1 MVEYMAESYV
11 IGVDFGSDSVRA
23 LVVNT
28 ETGENIGQGVA
39 YYSRWK
45 AGLYQH
51 PELSIFRQHPLDYLE
66 SLEEC
71 IKKALT
77 DITEKQKN
85 HIIGI
90 GVDTTGSTPVPV
102 DKDGTPLALLDE
114 FSENVNAMFF
124 LVVGVVKNFQKV
136 IVEIGMKSKNFTI

>member
-66 SLEEC
+66 SLEAC

-114 FSENVNAMFF
+114 FSEN
-124 LVVGVVKNFQKV
+124 
-136 IVEIGMKSKNFTI
+136 

>member
-23 LVVNT
+23 LAVNT

-39 YYSRWK
+39 YYPRWK

-66 SLEEC
+66 SLEQC
-71 IKKALT
+71 IKRS
-77 DITEKQKN
+77 IN
-85 HIIGI
+85 R
-90 GVDTTGSTPVPV
+90 
-102 DKDGTPLALLDE
+102 
-114 FSENVNAMFF
+114 FY
-124 LVVGVVKNFQKV
+124 
-136 IVEIGMKSKNFTI
+136 